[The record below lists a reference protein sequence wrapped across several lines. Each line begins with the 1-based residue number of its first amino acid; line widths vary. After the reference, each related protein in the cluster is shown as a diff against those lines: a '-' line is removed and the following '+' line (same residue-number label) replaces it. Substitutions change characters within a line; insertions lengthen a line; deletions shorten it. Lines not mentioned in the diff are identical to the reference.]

1 MITDARIFI
10 CVALVTIVANRK
22 HVLHNRFIVYALKW
36 HRFYICCVFFSF
48 SFFRSCFLFV
58 YTIFAYRLPLVML
71 CLNNNSN
78 ASSRKTNKQTKKTKN
93 IIPFSSFR
101 QLFIQ
106 PPLCKLLWLRC
117 LLRFCGSC
125 ERLTPRE
132 MNRLCCK
139 PCRI

>member
-36 HRFYICCVFFSF
+36 HRFYICCVFSF

-78 ASSRKTNKQTKKTKN
+78 ASSRKTNKQKKNPKKHHTFFQF
-93 IIPFSSFR
+93 PSVVYPAAVVQAPVAWVLASFLR
-101 QLFIQ
+101 VVREADS
-106 PPLCKLLWLRC
+106 PRNESALL
-117 LLRFCGSC
+117 
-125 ERLTPRE
+125 
-132 MNRLCCK
+132 
-139 PCRI
+139 

>member
-48 SFFRSCFLFV
+48 FRSCFLFV

-78 ASSRKTNKQTKKTKN
+78 ASSRKTNKQTKPPKKTSYLSPVSVSCLSN
-93 IIPFSSFR
+93 RRCASS
-101 QLFIQ
+101 
-106 PPLCKLLWLRC
+106 
-117 LLRFCGSC
+117 CGLGACFVSAG
-125 ERLTPRE
+125 RARG
-132 MNRLCCK
+132 
-139 PCRI
+139 